1 MLSPHSLSELYCINV
16 REAHALTAKLAE
28 TLTSIDDTVART
40 RDMIAASR
48 ALIDVIERQI
58 AP

>member
-1 MLSPHSLSELYCINV
+1 V

-40 RDMIAASR
+40 RDVIAASR
-48 ALIDVIERQI
+48 ALIDLIERQI
-58 AP
+58 APEAAVARLVCA